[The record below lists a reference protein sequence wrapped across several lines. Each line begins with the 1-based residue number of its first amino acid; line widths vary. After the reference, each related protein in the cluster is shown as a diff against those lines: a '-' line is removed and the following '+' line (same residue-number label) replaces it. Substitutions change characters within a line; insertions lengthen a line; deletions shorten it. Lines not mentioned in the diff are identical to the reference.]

1 METTNSTPAAQ
12 NRIVS
17 TEALSIMDMIMICLR
32 HWPWFILS
40 LLIFMGAATLY
51 LMRTPKTYTRTM
63 SVLVKSGSAGKTEE
77 IRSLEELG
85 VGNLT
90 TEISDE
96 IVAIH
101 SPAAIYDMVKRLH
114 LDFSYF
120 RPGYFRNDPLYAE
133 SLPVEVELPDLDD
146 NATASFTLTLNG
158 DETATLSK
166 IVFRGNEV
174 SKSLRIRIGKQSKSL
189 FGAILIKPT
198 IYYNKGTRGD
208 ILVQRIG
215 FVAAAGRYGA
225 VISASLQP
233 NTKNIID
240 VRCVDNSIPRAEN
253 ILKTIINIYNE
264 NWVKNRN
271 QISVSTN
278 EFIKERLAVIE
289 EELGDVD
296 QDIAGYKSANAM
308 PDVMAVAAQ
317 AMGQQSAADQERQ
330 VLNNQLYMVRYVRN
344 YVTDPTH
351 AKQLLPASTG
361 IGNSAVEAQ
370 IASYNEKL
378 LERNNLVANSSE
390 KNPLVGDLDVALNN
404 LRGAIVNSLDNAQ
417 TTLTAQLSSVQSAHS
432 QAVGKLSAN
441 PQQANHLLSI
451 ERQQKVKESLYLF
464 LLQKREENELSQAFT
479 AYNTR
484 IIADPW
490 GSNAPTSPDRNRILL
505 FAFAIAMAIPA
516 AFFILREMNNSKVR
530 GRKDLENLTI
540 PFVGELPLWKPRKGE
555 ELPEGYHF
563 VVRQHSRDITN
574 EAYRVVRT
582 NLEFM
587 MNSASAPSA
596 SSDSRSKIKDSGS
609 KGSRSKIQDSG
620 SSTPPK
626 GNRALCVQ
634 TIGELCDG
642 GQKMEGASN
651 SPRGAIIMLTS
662 FNPGSGKTFITA
674 NLGASFAIR
683 NSRVIC
689 IDLDLRRG
697 SLSEFAGKPKKGLTN
712 FLSGQ
717 IENYQDV
724 IVHIDM
730 KGTKGSKIQDSGS
743 KIQDS
748 GSPLTANRSPL
759 TENPSPLTD
768 NRSPL
773 TENPSP
779 LTDNRSPLTD
789 NRSPLTANRSPL
801 TENPSPLTDN
811 RSPITDNRSPLT
823 ANRSPL
829 TPQLD
834 ILPIGKIPPN
844 PTELLYSPKLKSMFD
859 DLRQH
864 YDYIFVDCPPVEIVA
879 DATIISHES
888 DLTIFVIRAGLLDR
902 SMLPELQKN
911 YDEKKYNN
919 MAMLLNGTDAEH
931 HYGYHRYGYGYGR
944 YGYGY
949 GKRYGYGYY
958 GYGSKK

>member
-1 METTNSTPAAQ
+1 MSNNTKTNTPVAAL
-12 NRIVS
+12 RSVMPDDSMSIV
-17 TEALSIMDMIMICLR
+17 DMLLICLR

-40 LLIFMGAATLY
+40 MLICMGAATLY
-51 LMRTPKTYTRTM
+51 LLHTPKTYTRTT
-63 SVLVKSGSAGKTEE
+63 SILVKSSGEKSTEIKLIE
-77 IRSLEELG
+77 DLG
-85 VGNLT
+85 VNNFT
-90 TEISDE
+90 SNISDE

-101 SPAAIYDMVKRLH
+101 SPAAIYDMVRRLH

-120 RPGYFRNDPLYAE
+120 RPGFFRNDPLYAA

-146 NATASFTLTLNG
+146 NATASFTVTLNG
-158 DETATLSK
+158 DETVTLSK
-166 IVFRGNEV
+166 IIFRGEEI
-174 SKSLRIRIGKQSKSL
+174 SKSLRVKIGKASKSP
-189 FGAILIKPT
+189 FGTILVKPT
-198 IYYNKGTRGD
+198 LYYNKGTRGE
-208 ILVQRIG
+208 ILVQRAS
-215 FVAAAGRYGA
+215 FVAAAGRYGGL
-225 VISASLQP
+225 ISASLQP

-240 VRCVDNSIPRAEN
+240 VQCVDNSIPRAEN
-253 ILKTIINIYNE
+253 ILKTIVNIYNE

-289 EELGDVD
+289 EELGNVD

-344 YVTDPTH
+344 YVTDPNH
-351 AKQLLPASTG
+351 DKQLLPASTG
-361 IGNSAVEAQ
+361 IGNVAVEQQ
-370 IASYNEKL
+370 IAAYNEKL

-404 LRGAIVNSLDNAQ
+404 LKGAIVNSLDNTQ
-417 TTLTAQLSSVQSAHS
+417 TTLNAQLSSVQSVHS

-484 IIADPW
+484 IIAEPW
-490 GSNAPTSPDRNRILL
+490 GSWSPTSPDRNRILL
-505 FAFAIAMAIPA
+505 IAFALALALPA
-516 AFFILREMNNSKVR
+516 AFFILREMSNSTVR

-540 PFVGELPLWKPRKGE
+540 PYVGELPLWKPRKGE

-587 MNSASAPSA
+587 INAA
-596 SSDSRSKIKDSGS
+596 KDSNPSPHPSPEG
-609 KGSRSKIQDSG
+609 
-620 SSTPPK
+620 
-626 GNRALCVQ
+626 A
-634 TIGELCDG
+634 
-642 GQKMEGASN
+642 GASN
-651 SPRGAIIMLTS
+651 LSPRGAENEKVNVPVNVPVNNGHIIMLTS

-674 NLGASFAIR
+674 NLSASFAIR

-712 FLSGQ
+712 YLSGQ
-717 IENYQDV
+717 LENYQDV

-730 KGTKGSKIQDSGS
+730 KGTKGSKIQDSRS

-748 GSPLTANRSPL
+748 GSKIQDSSSKIQDSGSKIQDSSSSTPLEGESKGASNLSPRGDGGGL
-759 TENPSPLTD
+759 H
-768 NRSPL
+768 
-773 TENPSP
+773 
-779 LTDNRSPLTD
+779 
-789 NRSPLTANRSPL
+789 
-801 TENPSPLTDN
+801 
-811 RSPITDNRSPLT
+811 
-823 ANRSPL
+823 
-829 TPQLD
+829 LD

-844 PTELLYSPKLKSMFD
+844 PTELLYSPKLKPMLD

-888 DLTIFVIRAGLLDR
+888 DLTIFVVRAGLLER

-944 YGYGY
+944 YGYGRYGY

-958 GYGSKK
+958 GYGSKKS

>member
-1 METTNSTPAAQ
+1 MSNNTKTNTPVAAL
-12 NRIVS
+12 RSVMPDDSMSIV
-17 TEALSIMDMIMICLR
+17 DMLLICLR

-40 LLIFMGAATLY
+40 MLIFMGAATLY
-51 LMRTPKTYTRTM
+51 LLHTPKIYTRTT
-63 SVLVKSGSAGKTEE
+63 SILVKSSGDKSTDIKLIED
-77 IRSLEELG
+77 LG
-85 VGNLT
+85 VNNFT
-90 TEISDE
+90 SNISDE

-101 SPAAIYDMVKRLH
+101 SPAVVYDLVKRLH

-120 RPGYFRNDPLYAE
+120 RPGFFRDDPLYAE

-158 DETATLSK
+158 NGTATLSN
-166 IVFRGNEV
+166 IIFRGNEID
-174 SKSLRIRIGKQSKSL
+174 KRLRVKIGKQSKSP
-189 FGAILIKPT
+189 FGAILVKPT
-198 IYYNKGTRGD
+198 LYYNKSARED
-208 ILVQRIG
+208 ILVQRTG
-215 FVAAAGRYGA
+215 YVATASRYGGL
-225 VISASLQP
+225 ISASLQP
-233 NTKNIID
+233 NTRNIID
-240 VRCVDNSIPRAEN
+240 VRCVDSSIPRADN
-253 ILKTIINIYNE
+253 ILKTIVNIYNE

-271 QISVSTN
+271 QVSVSTN

-289 EELGDVD
+289 GELGDVEG
-296 QDIAGYKSANAM
+296 DIADYKSSHGMLSVEQAASQ
-308 PDVMAVAAQ
+308 AVGKEA
-317 AMGQQSAADQERQ
+317 AADAERQ
-330 VLNNQLYMVRYVRN
+330 QINNQLYMIRYVRN
-344 YVTDPTH
+344 YVADPSH
-351 AKQLLPASTG
+351 AKQLMPASTG
-361 IGNSAVEAQ
+361 IGNSAIETQ
-370 IASYNEKL
+370 IAEYNTRV
-378 LERNNLVANSSE
+378 LERNNLVSNSSE
-390 KNPLVGDLDVALNN
+390 QNPLVGDIDINLGN
-404 LRGAIVNSLDNAQ
+404 LRNAIMKSLDNAQ
-417 TTLTAQLSSVQSAHS
+417 TTLNAQLASVQAIQGAAMS
-432 QAVGKLSAN
+432 KLTAA
-441 PQQANHLLSI
+441 PQQENHLLSI

-490 GSNAPTSPDRNRILL
+490 GSWKPTSPDRNRILMI
-505 FAFAIAMAIPA
+505 AFALALALPA
-516 AFFILREMNNSKVR
+516 AFFILREMNNSTVR

-540 PFVGELPLWKPRKGE
+540 PYVGELPLWKPKKGE

-587 MNSASAPSA
+587 INAA
-596 SSDSRSKIKDSGS
+596 KDSNPSPHPSPEGEGAS
-609 KGSRSKIQDSG
+609 NLSPRGAGGGLQIQDSG
-620 SSTPPK
+620 SSSSMFNVQCSMNNAAK
-626 GNRALCVQ
+626 GH
-634 TIGELCDG
+634 
-642 GQKMEGASN
+642 
-651 SPRGAIIMLTS
+651 IIMLTS

-712 FLSGQ
+712 YLSGQ
-717 IENYQDV
+717 LDTYQDV

-748 GSPLTANRSPL
+748 SSKIQDSGSKIQDSSSSTPLEGESKGAS
-759 TENPSPLTD
+759 NPSPRGD
-768 NRSPL
+768 GGG
-773 TENPSP
+773 
-779 LTDNRSPLTD
+779 
-789 NRSPLTANRSPL
+789 
-801 TENPSPLTDN
+801 
-811 RSPITDNRSPLT
+811 
-823 ANRSPL
+823 
-829 TPQLD
+829 PQLD

-844 PTELLYSPKLKSMFD
+844 PTELLYSPKLKPMLD

-888 DLTIFVIRAGLLDR
+888 DLTIFVVRAGLLER

-944 YGYGY
+944 YGYGRYGY

-958 GYGSKK
+958 GYGSKKS